1 MKLVYFFRPFL
12 WAFMSISEML
22 IRLIVAI
29 ILSGVIGYER
39 EYRHKPSGM
48 RTNMLVGLG
57 TALITIVSLEII
69 RQEGATSATDIS
81 RIISSVLPGI
91 GFIGAGMIIQ
101 SRGHVQGLTTAAS
114 LWLVAGIG
122 IAAGVGMFSLAAI
135 ATVIGLVTL
144 VFLRAVRVED
154 SEENTAPR

>member
-1 MKLVYFFRPFL
+1 MPFFD
-12 WAFMSISEML
+12 MIV
-22 IRLIVAI
+22 RLIVAI
-29 ILSGVIGYER
+29 ILAGAIGYER

-57 TALITIVSLEII
+57 TALITIVSLEIV

-122 IAAGVGMFSLAAI
+122 ITVGMGMFAL
-135 ATVIGLVTL
+135 ATVATVLGLIAL
-144 VFLRAVRVED
+144 VLLRSVHVED
-154 SEENTAPR
+154 SEENTTPR